1 MDLTSHSKDALKVI
15 NSAVNAALDEDIG
28 TGDVTAASFNN
39 KETASAKV
47 ICREDAVLCGQ
58 QWFELT
64 FYKLDPGIAIE
75 WKLNDGD
82 QLEKD
87 ATVCTLSG
95 SAQAILTGERTAL
108 NFLQTLSG
116 TATKTKIY
124 VDRIAGTNAQIL
136 DTRKTL
142 PGMRY
147 AQKYAVRCGGGKN
160 HRMGLYDA
168 ILIKENHIA
177 TAGSISKA
185 INEAKQQYP
194 SIKLEIEVE
203 NTGQLKEALKTQTD
217 VILLDNFSLSELEN
231 AVSITNGKKKL
242 EASGNMTLENIREVA
257 KTGVDYISIGAITKH
272 LQAVDFSMRFKAE

>member
-1 MDLTSHSKDALKVI
+1 
-15 NSAVNAALDEDIG
+15 
-28 TGDVTAASFNN
+28 GDVTAAAFNN
-39 KETASAKV
+39 NETASAKV

-58 QWFELT
+58 IWFELV
-64 FYKLDPGIAIE
+64 FHKLDPDIVID
-75 WKLNDGD
+75 WQLKDGD
-82 QLEKD
+82 ALKKD
-87 ATVCTLSG
+87 TTVCTLNG

-108 NFLQTLSG
+108 NFLQSLSG

-124 VDRIAGTNAQIL
+124 VDRISGTHAKIL

-147 AQKYAVRCGGGKN
+147 AQKYAVRCGGGEN

-177 TAGSISKA
+177 TVGSVSKA
-185 INEAKQQYP
+185 VTQAKQQHP
-194 SIKLEIEVE
+194 TIKLEVEVE
-203 NTGQLKEALKTQTD
+203 NAEQLKEALSTQTD

-231 AVSITNGKKKL
+231 AVALTDGKKKL

>member
-1 MDLTSHSKDALKVI
+1 MNLPSHSKDALKAI
-15 NSAVNAALDEDIG
+15 NSSVNAALEEDIG

-39 KETASAKV
+39 NEMASAKV
-47 ICREDAVLCGQ
+47 ISREEAVLCGQ

-64 FYKLDPGIAIE
+64 LHKLDPNIVVNWE
-75 WKLNDGD
+75 FNDGD
-82 QLEKD
+82 KLEKD
-87 ATVCTLSG
+87 VTVCVLSG
-95 SAQAILTGERTAL
+95 NAQAILTGERTAL

-124 VDRIAGTNAQIL
+124 VDRISGTNAQIL

-177 TAGSISKA
+177 TAGSVSKA
-185 INEAKQQYP
+185 VNEAKQKYP
-194 SIKLEIEVE
+194 TIKLEVEVE
-203 NTGQLKEALKTQTD
+203 NAKQLKEALQTQTD

-231 AVSITNGKKKL
+231 AVTTTDGKKKL

-272 LQAVDFSMRFKAE
+272 IQAIDFSMRFTSE